1 MPNATKAEG
10 TPAVPS
16 RGASVA
22 PASDEPPPDEPPPDE
37 PPPQAAIASAP
48 MIAIV
53 VFRKVCRMSAS
64 SGRSPPFLSAT
75 GGSDTLPGRA
85 QRPPLPR
92 RLPPPPRDPDALERQ
107 RRLRP
112 RQQRRVLL
120 VLRHRHQ
127 RVADRGGRARHP
139 RRPGDRAV
147 RRVALPVP
155 RGAHLPRH
163 RPRRAARRP
172 PG

>member
-10 TPAVPS
+10 TPAVS
-16 RGASVA
+16 CTCSFVG

-48 MIAIV
+48 MIAIG

-75 GGSDTLPGRA
+75 GGADPCPGRD
-85 QRPPLPR
+85 QRPARPR
-92 RLPPPPRDPDALERQ
+92 RLPPPPRDRDAVEGQ

-127 RVADRGGRARHP
+127 RV
-139 RRPGDRAV
+139 
-147 RRVALPVP
+147 
-155 RGAHLPRH
+155 
-163 RPRRAARRP
+163 
-172 PG
+172 